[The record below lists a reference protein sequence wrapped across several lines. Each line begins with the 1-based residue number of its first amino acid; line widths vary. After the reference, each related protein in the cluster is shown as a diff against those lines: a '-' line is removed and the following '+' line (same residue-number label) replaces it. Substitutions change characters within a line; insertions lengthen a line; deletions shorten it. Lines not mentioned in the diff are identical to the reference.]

1 MVAGVLNM
9 VNFFS
14 KPDER
19 MPESSTYVHP
29 ISPSWRLRQGQGQ
42 GQEAGT
48 GTGGRDRS
56 RCMVWVALEMSIWA
70 LTLLAFDWYL
80 NIQV

>member
-1 MVAGVLNM
+1 MVKIPKFVAG
-9 VNFFS
+9 
-14 KPDER
+14 
-19 MPESSTYVHP
+19 
-29 ISPSWRLRQGQGQ
+29 
-42 GQEAGT
+42 
-48 GTGGRDRS
+48 GGDRIRS

>member
-1 MVAGVLNM
+1 M

-42 GQEAGT
+42 GQEAGA
-48 GTGGRDRS
+48 GTGGRDRGNFG
-56 RCMVWVALEMSIWA
+56 SITRRSVSG
-70 LTLLAFDWYL
+70 L
-80 NIQV
+80 